1 MTLEQF
7 SSGFIWK
14 APTIHPWTIKESCSS
29 RPAFLSALVDGPL
42 NLSVTPSLKNVIVNQ
57 WKKYMETIQAIFWLP
72 DPIFPCSNSSK
83 SINHPFLMDGTL
95 SSCHACGIKGKIYML
110 INIFSSFQ
118 KLSANFIFPFIMFR
132 YQEAH
137 TFVRNVCCSVP
148 NLPAAASVDCFLTT
162 VHTRKGLISLL

>member
-57 WKKYMETIQAIFWLP
+57 CKKYMETIQAIFWLP

-95 SSCHACGIKGKIYML
+95 SSCHACGIKGRFICWSTYSHLSKNSQQILSSHSSCLGTKRLTLLLEMFAVVCLIYQQPQVSTA
-110 INIFSSFQ
+110 FWPQSTQ
-118 KLSANFIFPFIMFR
+118 GRA
-132 YQEAH
+132 
-137 TFVRNVCCSVP
+137 
-148 NLPAAASVDCFLTT
+148 
-162 VHTRKGLISLL
+162 